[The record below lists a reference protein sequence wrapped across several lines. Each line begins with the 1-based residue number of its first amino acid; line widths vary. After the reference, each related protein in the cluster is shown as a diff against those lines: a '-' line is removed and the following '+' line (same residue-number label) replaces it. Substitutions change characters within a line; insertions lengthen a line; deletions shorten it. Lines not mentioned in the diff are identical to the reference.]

1 MKLKCVTSNVTWFT
15 EGAIYD
21 AAPGERPDIIRVD
34 DNEGEKAWIL
44 DKTNSSIMGL
54 NDATFEEVP
63 E

>member
-34 DNEGEKAWIL
+34 DNEEEKA
-44 DKTNSSIMGL
+44 
-54 NDATFEEVP
+54 
-63 E
+63 